1 MFFSFI
7 VFTIIEIRGK
17 YNKCRKGDIYYLFK
31 GAIVIMIF
39 ITTFCY
45 HIALAPQFE
54 FDMGFV
60 ETTDLYN
67 KVANTIVHSITP
79 GLIILDYFLFDEK
92 GNFKI
97 YYPFLWLIF
106 PCDYVLYV
114 YIYSSQGGNFYNIG
128 GSKQFAYFFLDY
140 IQIGVCGVIKWII
153 IITIGILIAS
163 YAFIIVDKIL
173 KRNN

>member
-45 HIALAPQFE
+45 NIALAPQFE

-60 ETTDLYN
+60 KTTDLYN
-67 KVANTIVHSITP
+67 KVANAIVHSIAP

-92 GNFKI
+92 GNFKM
-97 YYPFLWLIF
+97 YYPFLWLFF
-106 PCDYVLYV
+106 PFDYVLYV

-128 GSKQFAYFFLDY
+128 GSNQFAYFFLDY